1 MCPGSRAHVSGL
13 SVEGLKKSEESG
25 SALLLSHEIAEN
37 GVVHLLETVF
47 LNFVKSVRVELLF
60 PFNNMN

>member
-13 SVEGLKKSEESG
+13 SVEGLKSGEPG